1 VRILLFTV
9 GVLLGYIVY
18 LSVALFTGELLE
30 NTIDLFV
37 SYYPHWESYLYD
49 LFNLHER
56 MQTRR
61 SRQSTLS
68 KSGIPSQP
76 LFDDEN
82 KNAII
87 VGADMG
93 TLTHSMQET
102 LASGGR
108 EDQGADFNM
117 TPFRNTDV

>member
-1 VRILLFTV
+1 
-9 GVLLGYIVY
+9 VLLGYIVY

-30 NTIDLFV
+30 NTVDLFV

-56 MQTRR
+56 MQTRKSRHSTISKDGGPGIR
-61 SRQSTLS
+61 SQS
-68 KSGIPSQP
+68 

-82 KNAII
+82 KNPII

-93 TLTHSMQET
+93 TGTHSMQET
-102 LASGGR
+102 LSLVNAGR

-117 TPFRNTDV
+117 TPFRNTEV